1 MSYIEWGVLALF
13 LMLMEL
19 FVSGVYL
26 LWFGLAG
33 LLLSVGVYFGLIPT
47 TNSVQLVIFSIA
59 SCVFASIGYL
69 VYKKLSAKL
78 DETSDYKDLNDL
90 AAQHVGKIV
99 TLTQD
104 VVDGK
109 TKVKVADTVW
119 LAYADEGLK
128 AGDKVVIKGVEKGLI
143 FIVSKE

>member
-47 TNSVQLVIFSIA
+47 TNSVQLVIFLFKTFFFKPFLTVSTSGSSGIL
-59 SCVFASIGYL
+59 SPTLLHTSWFQIEYL
-69 VYKKLSAKL
+69 LQG
-78 DETSDYKDLNDL
+78 E
-90 AAQHVGKIV
+90 Q
-99 TLTQD
+99 
-104 VVDGK
+104 
-109 TKVKVADTVW
+109 
-119 LAYADEGLK
+119 
-128 AGDKVVIKGVEKGLI
+128 LI
-143 FIVSKE
+143 L